1 MTQKGLYRIGFIEEV
16 KAQILE
22 MRYTK
27 GKLSMFVLLPSH
39 SKDNLKALEEVNL
52 HFHISTKYSMIDPQR
67 TTLSTTDH
75 LEEIQYLSCQTSRNV

>member
-39 SKDNLKALEEVNL
+39 SKDNLKAMEEVNL
-52 HFHISTKYSMIDPQR
+52 IFHISTKYLMIDP
-67 TTLSTTDH
+67 
-75 LEEIQYLSCQTSRNV
+75 